1 MKIRKLTINSLLI
14 AMCAILGSFSIDLGN
29 IKISLETIPV
39 ILAGLLFGPFE
50 GMSVGFVGTFIY
62 QLLRYGISVT
72 TILWMLP
79 YMICGLIIGF
89 YSKINNYSLNKK
101 QMIFIIVI
109 AELVV
114 TSLNTIV
121 LYIDSKI
128 FGYYSYAYIFGS
140 LVFRYI
146 SCILRS
152 IVFASIMPSLIDL
165 LKGKIHLSEVN
176 RV

>member
-1 MKIRKLTINSLLI
+1 MKTRRLTINSLLV

-29 IKISLETIPV
+29 IKISLETLPI
-39 ILAGLLFGPFE
+39 ILTGLLFGPID
-50 GMSVGFVGTFIY
+50 GMIVGFIGTFIY

-72 TILWMLP
+72 TLLWMIP
-79 YMICGLIIGF
+79 YMICGLIIGY

-114 TSLNTIV
+114 TSLNTVV

-140 LVFRYI
+140 MIFRYL

-152 IVFASIMPSLIDL
+152 IVFASIMPNLIDL

-176 RV
+176 